1 MFTIRNAFTPTVTR
15 ARARS
20 LDIRSARELR
30 ALSTTARRHKKSG
43 STSQGHVLEDTTG
56 PSPAKDT
63 HSQAA
68 SQGQKAK
75 SSAKQGTD
83 VASGNVEGASRSESS
98 GAGSGNQ
105 EGIGMHDQV
114 GSQSTGGGS
123 GASKEGEG
131 EAEKDHGGGVGT
143 AAKKVAGYA

>member
-1 MFTIRNAFTPTVTR
+1 MFTIRNAFAPTVTR

-20 LDIRSARELR
+20 LDIRSTRELR

-68 SQGQKAK
+68 SQGQNAK
-75 SSAKQGTD
+75 SSAAQGSD
-83 VASGNVEGASRSESS
+83 AASGNVEGGSRSASS

-105 EGIGMHDQV
+105 EGIGMKDQV
-114 GSQSTGGGS
+114 GSQSVGGGAS
-123 GASKEGEG
+123 TSKEGEG
-131 EAEKDHGGGVGT
+131 EAEQNNGGVLGT
-143 AAKKVAGYA
+143 AAKKATGS